1 MTAPTGSPEPVRPQI
16 RLVVRANRFLC
27 ISVAAIGL
35 PSTFVLIMFD
45 PGGINST
52 ADDLT
57 RAAGFASFNLAF
69 WCLVLLF
76 RRWYFTFDAR
86 NRAVTASGRWKARG
100 TYPSR
105 RFDRIEYSVYDARIY
120 EVRADGKRRRLPV
133 RRWLAD
139 QQDWRALV
147 DLLLAAKQPAPTS
160 RSPQAPAAKALRTAP
175 LDPRGPALPPDG
187 AGP

>member
-1 MTAPTGSPEPVRPQI
+1 M
-16 RLVVRANRFLC
+16 VRANRLRC
-27 ISVAAIGL
+27 WSIAIIGL
-35 PSTFVLIMFD
+35 ALTFVLVMFD
-45 PGGINST
+45 LGGVNST

-57 RAAGFASFNLAF
+57 RGAGIASMNLAL

-86 NRAVTASGRWKARG
+86 SRVVTASGRWKARG

-133 RRWLAD
+133 RRWFAD
-139 QQDWRALV
+139 RRDWEALV
-147 DLLLAAKQPAPTS
+147 DALL
-160 RSPQAPAAKALRTAP
+160 KAEV
-175 LDPRGPALPPDG
+175 
-187 AGP
+187 